1 MFLLDAPPDTSS
13 YMIAGYTVFFL
24 VSAIYLIS
32 LVVRSR
38 NLSKDLTALEEIQQ
52 ESKVTKSVTAQKPKS
67 GASVATRKPSP
78 RKAKPAAKK
87 AVKKK

>member
-13 YMIAGYTVFFL
+13 YMIAGYAVFFL

-32 LVVRSR
+32 LVVRSG
-38 NLSKDLTALEEIQQ
+38 NLRKDLTALEELQQ
-52 ESKVTKSVTAQKPKS
+52 ESKVTKSVTTQKPKS
-67 GASVATRKPSP
+67 DTAATHKPRP
-78 RKAKPAAKK
+78 RKTKPAAKK